1 MVHNLMDRTWI
12 LCLYWISVAACRDA
26 VDGQWSYWTTW
37 GECCLDTQYRS
48 RTCDSPKPEYG
59 GVYCVGDSG
68 NSRLKFT
75 SWSSCSTTC
84 GEGQKRRIVFC
95 SLTEEQAS
103 RYGCYTAIFDLVN
116 CSERKCP
123 AVHGNW
129 SLWSPWGACHATAC
143 MTMGIQ
149 NRTRL
154 CTNPSPDYGG
164 EMCTGD
170 AVESRSCL
178 PCPGYDWEAIFW
190 SGWSPCTRG
199 KWGCYRQKTKICP
212 SCPTRHGL
220 TASESCSCTHAANT
234 FFSSN
239 SEIRTTAS
247 WHFPNSHKAQKQTP
261 KQNNHDT
268 HPVDGKTLLIA
279 TTIGSVCFII
289 FVVIIIASVIEYL
302 KRKRLRSTPYRM
314 QKHRFERDMKTIV
327 LFPESN
333 NPVG

>member
-59 GVYCVGDSG
+59 GVYCVGDSKDFRDCSGCPGG

-178 PCPGYDWEAIFW
+178 PCPD
-190 SGWSPCTRG
+190 
-199 KWGCYRQKTKICP
+199 
-212 SCPTRHGL
+212 
-220 TASESCSCTHAANT
+220 AANT